1 MNIFYNIGIRLYA
14 CAIGLASLFSIKA
27 KRWMQGRKHIF
38 KTLTSFKTTDKIIWF
53 HCASLGEFEQGRTLI
68 ELIKTHKPEYKIL
81 LTFFS
86 PSGYEIRKNYAY
98 ADLVC
103 YLPIDTPRNVKR
115 FFSIVH
121 PEYIFFIK
129 YEFWF
134 NYMQEAFKRNI
145 PFYYVSAIFRKNQ
158 WFFTFCGVWFRKQL
172 SKATYFFTQNETSKQ
187 LLNSIHINQCGVYGD
202 TRFDTVAAFTKQSDT
217 IVERFSANQP
227 VLIAGSTWYEDEKI
241 ISSVVPQ
248 TEFKWIIVPHE
259 IGEKHLQQIRD
270 LFSAFGCMFY
280 TEITSDKDIANC
292 KVLVIDKI
300 GILRTIYH
308 YAFIAYIGGGFGKG
322 IHNTLEA
329 ATYGLPVIFGPNYK
343 RFQEACDLINLQSAF
358 SIQNTNDL
366 QNILYKLIH
375 DKSFYL
381 KASENAQTY
390 INTQKGASQK
400 IYSFV
405 FED

>member
-38 KTLTSFKTTDKIIWF
+38 KTLTSFKTADKIIWF

-134 NYMQEAFKRNI
+134 NYMQEAYKRNI

-158 WFFTFCGVWFRKQL
+158 WFFTFYGAWFRKQL

-187 LLNSIHINQCGVYGD
+187 LLNSIHIHQCDVYSD
-202 TRFDTVAAFTKQSDT
+202 TRFDTVAAFTKQSDP
-217 IVERFSANQP
+217 IVEQFSANKP

-241 ISSVVPQ
+241 ISSVVHQ
-248 TEFKWIIVPHE
+248 NEFKWIIVPHE
-259 IGEKHLQQIRD
+259 IGEKHLQQIRT
-270 LFSAFGCMFY
+270 LFSEFGCVFY
-280 TEITSDKDIANC
+280 TEITPDRDITNC

-366 QNILYKLIH
+366 ENILHKLIH
-375 DKSFYL
+375 DKLFYL